1 MAYSR
6 THGMFALLCMSQGD
20 KAAVEDGGG
29 NYKSSQQFADHLKGR
44 SQAVSAFAKS
54 KTLKEQRE
62 FLPIFAIRQQV
73 W

>member
-1 MAYSR
+1 MLSL
-6 THGMFALLCMSQGD
+6 ALVVPSPDVTQGD
-20 KAAVEDGGG
+20 KAGEEEGGG
-29 NYKSSQQFADHLKGR
+29 SYKSSQQFADHMKGS

-54 KTLKEQRE
+54 KTLKEQRQ

>member
-1 MAYSR
+1 M
-6 THGMFALLCMSQGD
+6 LCVYTQGD

-29 NYKSSQQFADHLKGR
+29 NYKSSQQFADHLKGS

-62 FLPIFAIRQQV
+62 FLPIYAIRQQV

>member
-1 MAYSR
+1 
-6 THGMFALLCMSQGD
+6 MFALLYVSQGD

-29 NYKSSQQFADHLKGR
+29 NYKSSQQFADHLKGS

-73 W
+73 